1 LIEENNR
8 RTKQHNRLFSP
19 PSKKTTPLCFLFA
32 HREEEEE
39 VVVKKKKKKTK
50 STNTRGI
57 HEMHPVVVPIFLAAA
72 KMEKEEKH
80 QRRGRGDKEGDYK
93 KRTGK
98 ETLSRREMLEETTEE
113 SAQL

>member
-1 LIEENNR
+1 LFFVCTSR
-8 RTKQHNRLFSP
+8 RRRRSSSQ
-19 PSKKTTPLCFLFA
+19 
-32 HREEEEE
+32 EEEEE
-39 VVVKKKKKKTK
+39 DKEHKHTQY
-50 STNTRGI
+50 TRDASCRCSF
-57 HEMHPVVVPIFLAAA
+57 FLAAA
-72 KMEKEEKH
+72 KMEKEEKQ